1 MVQLNT
7 TNNKTLNIILQ
18 NTNKALK
25 KVLQDASPQDLA
37 MLKKSKDLG
46 SVLESLLKNSTN
58 SRLQNQELLQLL
70 KNNPT
75 LKSLGNI
82 TTTLKE
88 FEALMQKT
96 QTQDKNLLK
105 LQSLLS
111 DKLTD
116 IKQIDDKTLKQKFQN
131 SGIFLESKLKETTLS
146 KELISNDLKAALNK
160 SIETLQST
168 TTQNSSEV
176 AKHLD
181 KLALQIDY
189 YQLLSHLSEKS
200 VLYIPYSF
208 DALEDGNISLNS
220 AKNKKFFCDINL
232 KLKEYGTLDLRLGLF
247 EKNQLNINIT
257 CQSQKLQDLL
267 QKNIPL
273 LKEQLFAIGLYPQSI
288 QFLDPQNEDTAL
300 QNYQHSFQ
308 DLELG
313 FEVKA

>member
-1 MVQLNT
+1 MVQLNS

-18 NTNKALK
+18 NTNKVLK
-25 KVLQDASPQDLA
+25 RVVQDASPQDLA

-46 SVLESLLKNSTN
+46 SVLESLFKNSTD
-58 SRLQNQELLQLL
+58 SKLQNQELLQLL

-75 LKSLGNI
+75 LKSLGSI

-88 FEALMQKT
+88 FNALMQKT
-96 QTQDKNLLK
+96 QTEDKNLLK

-111 DKLTD
+111 DTLTD
-116 IKQIDDKTLKQKFQN
+116 IKQIDDKTLKHKFQN
-131 SGIFLESKLKETTLS
+131 SGIFLESKLKETIIS

-208 DALEDGNISLNS
+208 DALEDGNISLNT

-232 KLKEYGTLDLRLGLF
+232 NLKEYGKLDLRLGLF
-247 EKNQLNINIT
+247 EKNQLNINII

-267 QKNIPL
+267 QQNIPL
-273 LKEQLFAIGLYPQSI
+273 LKEQLFAVGLYPQNI

-300 QNYQHSFQ
+300 QNYQHSLE